1 MIYFV
6 THLKDNLQNNFLGI
20 KFDENIIE
28 PFIKELEEHLTENE
42 FKLFTENHLKTNGMY
57 FLNLI
62 SVNEYNR
69 LMQEFGVDKFVNS
82 LDSVLKFEIDDLK
95 MMGIGT
101 ALKNENRSYY
111 IVCKSEKLSAVRKRY
126 ILEEA
131 DLHITIGFKWK
142 DVVGVRKNVV
152 MEKNN
157 KFLNLLKAEF
167 YKKDNWDFIKSIGN
181 YDLDPKTEIIPV
193 KLSDTNLKVKA
204 QGHYM
209 DITYLEDVDKFW
221 IVTEYPIDEEMP
233 RLAETEIARILNKK

>member
-20 KFDENIIE
+20 KFDTGIIE
-28 PFIKELEEHLTENE
+28 PYLEELKEYLGEDN
-42 FKLFTENHLKTNGMY
+42 FKLFNENHLKTNGMY
-57 FLNLI
+57 FLSLI
-62 SVNEYNR
+62 NTNEYNQLLQDIGISR
-69 LMQEFGVDKFVNS
+69 FVNS

-101 ALKNENRSYY
+101 ATKNENRSYY
-111 IVCKSEKLSAVRKRY
+111 IVCKSEKLDAVRKRY
-126 ILEEA
+126 ELKEF
-131 DLHITIGFKWK
+131 DFHITIGFKWK
-142 DVVGVRKNVV
+142 DVVGVRKNE
-152 MEKNN
+152 MMKKNN

-181 YDLDPKTEIIPV
+181 YDLDPKAEIIPV

-221 IVTEYPIDEEMP
+221 IVTKYSVDEEMP